1 MGLVKVRDRRYLLRV
16 RRPAAMVAT
25 VFRGRSSPTIT
36 FRANPNEKAE
46 LVAMATEVGLSLSD
60 LVRTGLAMVQAE
72 ITAGTFAQHS
82 KPDDT
87 A

>member
-1 MGLVKVRDRRYLLRV
+1 
-16 RRPAAMVAT
+16 MVAT
-25 VFRGRSSPTIT
+25 VYRGRNTPTVT

-46 LVAMATEVGLSLSD
+46 LMAMAAEAGMSVSD

-72 ITAGTFAQHS
+72 IAAGTFAAADLGDS
-82 KPDDT
+82 

>member
-1 MGLVKVRDRRYLLRV
+1 M
-16 RRPAAMVAT
+16 PAVY
-25 VFRGRSSPTIT
+25 RGRHTPTIT

-46 LVAMATEVGLSLSD
+46 LIAMAAEVGMSLSD

-72 ITAGTFAQHS
+72 ITAGTFANTTG
-82 KPDDT
+82 DT